1 MKKIYLIGL
10 AVLGIAMS
18 VSAADFSGKKFY
30 INPGHGGHDSNDRP
44 TALPLSVPMFYESD
58 GNLSRGLAARNF
70 FTANNASVKM

>member
-18 VSAADFSGKKFY
+18 VSAADFGGKKFY

-44 TALPLSVPMFYESD
+44 TA
-58 GNLSRGLAARNF
+58 
-70 FTANNASVKM
+70 